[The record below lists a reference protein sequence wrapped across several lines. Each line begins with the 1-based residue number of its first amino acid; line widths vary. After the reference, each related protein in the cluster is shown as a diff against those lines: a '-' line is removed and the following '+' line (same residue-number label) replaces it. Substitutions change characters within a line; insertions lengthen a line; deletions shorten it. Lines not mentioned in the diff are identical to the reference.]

1 MKKIL
6 PLIILLGCSSP
17 KEECIDCFINPVDS
31 ITISHMD
38 SLIMEN
44 DSLIHKIEE
53 QLEKTVVLEKN
64 VKTTI
69 IKGKKLKKEN
79 KKLKKTIKKT
89 NESMDSLKK
98 EIEVMKKMMPGK
110 KNFLQKV
117 LNIDVDSVEVV
128 DTIIKEN

>member
-1 MKKIL
+1 MWFF
-6 PLIILLGCSSP
+6 LI
-17 KEECIDCFINPVDS
+17 KS
-31 ITISHMD
+31 IF
-38 SLIMEN
+38 E
-44 DSLIHKIEE
+44 
-53 QLEKTVVLEKN
+53 
-64 VKTTI
+64 
-69 IKGKKLKKEN
+69 KEN
-79 KKLKKTIKKT
+79 RKLKKTIKKT

>member
-1 MKKIL
+1 
-6 PLIILLGCSSP
+6 
-17 KEECIDCFINPVDS
+17 
-31 ITISHMD
+31 MD

-69 IKGKKLKKEN
+69 TKGRKLRKEN
-79 KKLKKTIKKT
+79 RKLKKTIKKT
-89 NESMDSLKK
+89 NKSMDSLKK

-110 KNFLQKV
+110 KNFFQKV

-128 DTIIKEN
+128 DTIVKD

>member
-6 PLIILLGCSSP
+6 PLILLLGCSSP
-17 KEECIDCFINPVDS
+17 KEECIDCIDNPVDS
-31 ITISHMD
+31 TIVTHMD

-44 DSLIHKIEE
+44 DSLIHKIQE

-69 IKGKKLKKEN
+69 TKGRKLRKENRKLKKR
-79 KKLKKTIKKT
+79 IKKT
-89 NESMDSLKK
+89 NKSMDSLKK

-110 KNFLQKV
+110 KNFFQKV
-117 LNIDVDSVEVV
+117 LNIDVDSIEVV
-128 DTIIKEN
+128 DTIIKD